1 MQYFF
6 ELSKEHTHL
15 STAEIKGLLQAH
27 NLSFEP
33 LIETQDVLLIK
44 TSASDDILQ
53 RLAKRLSFTYHVN
66 RFLFSSPPDP
76 SLIQQVAKHHP
87 LYKDGSLAVRCRNR
101 STIHESKP
109 IVEALAGPYTE
120 HRKVKLTKPDV
131 EIRALITHDTVYVGE
146 KLHEVKTTRFEQ
158 RKVQFRPFF
167 SPVSLHP
174 KLARALVNIS
184 VIKRGDYLLDPC
196 CGTGGVL
203 LEAGLM
209 GIHPI
214 GCDVEET
221 MIEGCKQTLSHY
233 EIPHDALYCTDIGD
247 IPSLVP
253 QVDAVV
259 TDFPYGKA
267 TTTKGESLDKLY
279 GRAFQSISKVLKGG
293 KRAVIGMPS
302 RKHVAM
308 GKSWLTLQDVHVI
321 RVHKSLTR
329 YFAVYQ
335 KEAVE

>member
-6 ELSKEHTHL
+6 ELSKEHPHL
-15 STAEIKGLLQAH
+15 PTAEIKGLFHAH
-27 NLSFEP
+27 NLAVDP
-33 LIETQDVLLIK
+33 LIKTHDVLLIE
-44 TSASDDILQ
+44 TPASDDTIQ

-76 SLIQQVAKHHP
+76 TCIQQLAKRHP
-87 LYKDGSLAVRCRNR
+87 PFKDGSLAVRCRNR
-101 STIHESKP
+101 STTHESTR
-109 IVEALAGPYTE
+109 IVEALADPYTE

-131 EIRALITHDTVYVGE
+131 EIRALITDDTVYVGE
-146 KLHEVKTTRFEQ
+146 KLYEVKTTKFEQ

-184 VIKRGDYLLDPC
+184 VIKPGEYLLDPC

-209 GIHPI
+209 GIKPI
-214 GCDVEET
+214 GCDVEEP
-221 MIEGCKQTLSHY
+221 MIEGCRQTLSHY
-233 EIPHDALYCTDIGD
+233 EIPHDALYCTDIGR

-267 TTTKGESLDKLY
+267 TTTKGESLDTLY
-279 GRAFQSISKVLKGG
+279 RRAFQSIFEVLKEG

-302 RKHVAM
+302 REHVTL
-308 GKSWLTLQDVHVI
+308 GESWLRLQDIYTI

-335 KEAVE
+335 KVTVE